1 MKTEYI
7 TLTDLRFDGKYLE
20 VGQIVKKE
28 KWEADRVAEF
38 CLYFVKHVGLKDFEV
53 LHKFL

>member
-7 TLTDLRFDGKYLE
+7 TLTDLWFDGKYLE